1 MTTEYPFGSLL
12 TIQMPRYLRR
22 LSGSQV
28 ESIFAEIHSRVEQE
42 ADARKIVARVWVRK
56 GREAKGQKVEV
67 EKEEERAKERV
78 ANRAPGATNR
88 ISESRP

>member
-1 MTTEYPFGSLL
+1 MVSRRFKCFG
-12 TIQMPRYLRR
+12 TGAQHLRR
-22 LSGSQV
+22 QV

-42 ADARKIVARVWVRK
+42 ADARKIGTRERK
-56 GREAKGQKVEV
+56 EKEAKEWK
-67 EKEEERAKERV
+67 EKKERV